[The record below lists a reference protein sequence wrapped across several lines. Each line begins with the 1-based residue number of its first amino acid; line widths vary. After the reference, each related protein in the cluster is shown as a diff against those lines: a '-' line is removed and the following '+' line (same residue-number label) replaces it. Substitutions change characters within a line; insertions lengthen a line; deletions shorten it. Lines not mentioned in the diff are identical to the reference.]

1 MVKILASD
9 GMEAAAVEKLQNLGY
24 QVDQQFYEADQLAE
38 QVKNYDVLV
47 VRSATKVREPIID
60 AAYAAGRLKLV
71 ISGGV
76 GVDNID
82 VAYAEEHGIRVRN
95 TPAASSRS
103 VAELALG
110 HMFAMA
116 M

>member
-60 AAYAAGRLKLV
+60 AAAAAGRLKLV
-71 ISGGV
+71 IRGGV

-82 VAYAEEHGIRVRN
+82 VAYAEEHLITEDGEAL
-95 TPAASSRS
+95 PADLVFMS
-103 VAELALG
+103 ETLFCL
-110 HMFAMA
+110 
-116 M
+116 